1 MLVYAG
7 NMWVA
12 VISIDDNRWN
22 DGWKIEKIDIDWLM
36 DCQEKKV

>member
-22 DGWKIEKIDIDWLM
+22 DGWKIDIDWLM